1 MSAMRPATART
12 SLPEWRAIVD
22 HTRTLAPQHLRDLFA
37 EDPSRADRFSFE
49 ACGLFVDHAKQR
61 ITAETLVR
69 LLALAEACGL
79 ESRIDAMFS
88 GARINTTEHRAVLH
102 VALRAPAGER
112 IMLDG
117 HDVVPDVHEVLGR
130 MGAFAERV
138 RGGAWTGHTGRRIRT
153 VVNIGIGGSD
163 LGPVM
168 ANDALKSYA
177 TPDLAFRFVSNV
189 DGSDFVEATAGLDPA
204 ETLFIVASK
213 TFTTL
218 ETLANARSARDW
230 LVGALGTEAA
240 VAKHFVAV
248 STAAAEVS
256 AFGIDTAN
264 MFGFWDWVGGRY
276 SMDSAIGLATMLAI
290 GPERFGE
297 LLAGF
302 HAMDVHFREAPLER
316 NLPVLQGLVDVW
328 NTTFL
333 GSGSIAV
340 LPYDHALRRFAAYLQ
355 QLAMESNGKRV
366 TLDGAT
372 IDGYDTC
379 PVYWGEPG
387 TNGQH
392 SFYQLIHQGTRTIPC
407 EFIGFARSRRPLGR
421 HHDLLMANVFA
432 QAEALAFGRSAD
444 EVRAEMAA
452 KGGVDE
458 SLVPHKVF
466 PGNRPSTTILAEE
479 LTPHALGALV
489 AYHEHAVF
497 TQGVIWNVNPFD
509 QWGVELG
516 KVLAMRIVP
525 ELEAAAEPPLSGHD
539 PSTAG
544 LIRRYRTLRGRG

>member
-1 MSAMRPATART
+1 MRPATART

-189 DGSDFVEATAGLDPA
+189 DGSDFVEATAGLDRDARQRP
-204 ETLFIVASK
+204 LGPR
-213 TFTTL
+213 
-218 ETLANARSARDW
+218 LAR
-230 LVGALGTEAA
+230 GGTR
-240 VAKHFVAV
+240 H
-248 STAAAEVS
+248 
-256 AFGIDTAN
+256 
-264 MFGFWDWVGGRY
+264 GGR
-276 SMDSAIGLATMLAI
+276 
-290 GPERFGE
+290 RGE
-297 LLAGF
+297 
-302 HAMDVHFREAPLER
+302 
-316 NLPVLQGLVDVW
+316 
-328 NTTFL
+328 
-333 GSGSIAV
+333 
-340 LPYDHALRRFAAYLQ
+340 ALRRRLDSRRRGVGFRHRHGEHVRL
-355 QLAMESNGKRV
+355 LGLGGRSL
-366 TLDGAT
+366 LDGLG
-372 IDGYDTC
+372 D
-379 PVYWGEPG
+379 
-387 TNGQH
+387 
-392 SFYQLIHQGTRTIPC
+392 
-407 EFIGFARSRRPLGR
+407 RPR
-421 HHDLLMANVFA
+421 DDAC
-432 QAEALAFGRSAD
+432 D
-444 EVRAEMAA
+444 RA
-452 KGGVDE
+452 
-458 SLVPHKVF
+458 
-466 PGNRPSTTILAEE
+466 
-479 LTPHALGALV
+479 
-489 AYHEHAVF
+489 
-497 TQGVIWNVNPFD
+497 
-509 QWGVELG
+509 
-516 KVLAMRIVP
+516 
-525 ELEAAAEPPLSGHD
+525 
-539 PSTAG
+539 
-544 LIRRYRTLRGRG
+544 

>member
-1 MSAMRPATART
+1 MRPATART
-12 SLPEWRAIVD
+12 SLPEWRAVID

-117 HDVVPDVHEVLGR
+117 RDVVPDVHEVLGR

-366 TLDGAT
+366 TLDGGT

-444 EVRAEMAA
+444 EVRAEMVA